1 MRIGVNPEKYK
12 NLDNKFTYHRII
24 MVCYIPNVYEDY
36 YKDSLSILENSIK
49 SLIKTINFETTS
61 ITFINNDCCEEINV
75 LLQNY
80 LPYFD
85 KYLRYQENKG
95 KVYSVL
101 SEARASYE
109 SFITITDCDVLFLE
123 GWEKAVIKTFKNFPK
138 AGVVSPL
145 PMPNLAFSHNY
156 SFFYD
161 NFFKYK
167 YGKTIDQEELDVYL
181 KGMGNDSL
189 LNRNNKKYNWREKH
203 YFLKD
208 NSGNVA
214 IAGAGH
220 FVSTYRK
227 EIFNVSKD
235 FPSKKFMNGFED
247 LFIDKPSDMLGL
259 YRLSLNKCYV
269 YHMGN
274 RMDDF
279 ISSIKYK
286 SNSIMIDKKDFDFI
300 NIRQKQDSISKTY
313 HFKKFL
319 FKVLKKINYIK

>member
-12 NLDNKFTYHRII
+12 NLDNKLIYHRII
-24 MVCYIPNVYEDY
+24 MVCYIPNIYEDY
-36 YKDSLSILENSIK
+36 YEDSLSVLEHSLK
-49 SLIKTINFETTS
+49 SLIKTINFDTTS
-61 ITFINNDCCEEINV
+61 ITFINNNCCDEVNSFLE
-75 LLQNY
+75 NY
-80 LPYFD
+80 IFYFD
-85 KYLRYQENKG
+85 KYVRYQENKG

-109 SFITITDCDVLFLE
+109 SLITITDCDVLFLE
-123 GWEKAVIKTFKNFPK
+123 GWEKAVVKTFQNFRK
-138 AGVVSPL
+138 AGVVCPL
-145 PMPNLAFSHNY
+145 PMPNLAFNHNY

-161 NFFKYK
+161 NLFKYK
-167 YGKTIDQEELDVYL
+167 YNKKINDEELETYL

-189 LNRNNKKYNWREKH
+189 LNRNNKKFNWRQKH
-203 YFLKD
+203 YYLQD

-227 EIFNVSKD
+227 EIFNISND
-235 FPSKKFMNGFED
+235 FPSKKFVNGFED

-274 RMDDF
+274 KIDDF
-279 ISSIKYK
+279 I
-286 SNSIMIDKKDFDFI
+286 NSIEFKSDFEKINQSDFSFI
-300 NIRQKQDSISKTY
+300 NVQQKQSRVSKIY
-313 HFKKFL
+313 IIKKFL
-319 FKVLKKINYIK
+319 FKTLKKVNYIK